1 MHNVHCTVHKLHDDT
16 QFENLQNF
24 WRHQSHTA
32 KSTQKNSNSPLSPV
46 RLAMV

>member
-24 WRHQSHTA
+24 WRHQSRTA
-32 KSTQKNSNSPLSPV
+32 KSTHKNSNSPLSPV